1 MQIIQTPPP
10 KLDAADPQVNF
21 IKIQQYLQNTIE
33 SIDFILARYAG
44 ELKIVDTDGVDQ
56 KLKEVKSQMVTLDRT
71 VTGIKN
77 EQNTIGKDLT
87 ALKKTVEGLSG
98 SMGTLQQGLSEVRT
112 TLTNHENRIKALE
125 NPGGGA

>member
-21 IKIQQYLQNTIE
+21 IKIQQHLQNTIE

-56 KLKEVKSQMVTLDRT
+56 KLKEVKAQMVTLDRT

-77 EQNTIGKDLT
+77 EQNTIGADLT
-87 ALKKTVEGLSG
+87 ALENTVK
-98 SMGTLQQGLSEVRT
+98 TLQQGLSEVRT